1 MTNIMSVKEA
11 QDLIE
16 STIANENINDAVKS
30 KIVEAIIRCVAEEA
44 SVIKTYNEVHTLLKN
59 LENLD

>member
-16 STIANENINDAVKS
+16 ATIANEDINDTVKS
-30 KIVEAIIRCVAEEA
+30 KIVETIIRCVAEEA
-44 SVIKTYNEVHTLLKN
+44 SVIKTYNEVHTLLQN
-59 LENLD
+59 LEDLK